1 MGQGFFGYSPPDFVL
16 DAARETVYR
25 ADCHQYSPTKGRPR
39 LLKAVAKV
47 YSTMLD
53 REINHRN
60 EVAITTGAN
69 EGLFSAL
76 MAFVDT
82 GDEVIILE
90 PFFN

>member
-1 MGQGFFGYSPPDFVL
+1 
-16 DAARETVYR
+16 
-25 ADCHQYSPTKGRPR
+25 
-39 LLKAVAKV
+39 
-47 YSTMLD
+47 MLD